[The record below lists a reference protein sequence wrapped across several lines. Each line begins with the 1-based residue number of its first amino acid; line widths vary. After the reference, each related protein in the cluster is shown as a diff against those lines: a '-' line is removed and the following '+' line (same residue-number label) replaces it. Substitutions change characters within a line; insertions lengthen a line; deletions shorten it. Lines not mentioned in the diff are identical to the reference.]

1 MAKMHKLFTDYRLDL
16 CCIFFCL
23 HFIFPMPD
31 FKSLGPTDFWFG
43 GSAWPGE
50 FTAASLMIPL
60 GNLLALNYWLYL
72 TKQRKNSIFCNSL
85 QGGQSPME
93 RAVSAFNFV
102 IENKGI
108 EHFKPPRELLD
119 TPLFAVYGYDVVLF
133 LLFILV
139 TFLVLSWQCLKFS
152 VKLCCGSK
160 KTKLEWK
167 NEL

>member
-1 MAKMHKLFTDYRLDL
+1 
-16 CCIFFCL
+16 
-23 HFIFPMPD
+23 
-31 FKSLGPTDFWFG
+31 
-43 GSAWPGE
+43 
-50 FTAASLMIPL
+50 
-60 GNLLALNYWLYL
+60 
-72 TKQRKNSIFCNSL
+72 
-85 QGGQSPME
+85 ME

-152 VKLCCGSK
+152 AKLCCGSK
-160 KTKLEWK
+160 KTKLE
-167 NEL
+167 